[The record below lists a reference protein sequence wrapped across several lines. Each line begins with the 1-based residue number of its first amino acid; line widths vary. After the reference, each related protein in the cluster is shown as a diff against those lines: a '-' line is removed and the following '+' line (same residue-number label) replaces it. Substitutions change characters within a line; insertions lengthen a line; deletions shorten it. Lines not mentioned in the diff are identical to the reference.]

1 MSREFWQS
9 AVQAVQSWAT
19 PAVPATPIGDPLQMP
34 TNAEA
39 APVELEGE
47 TEAASGTEQAI
58 QEAEVQEVEEV
69 CQDCENK
76 WLIIKIE
83 RNTKHE
89 FGGRWDC
96 TVGDLKMEIWDEE
109 DSGSGSLVFECKT
122 SERGGP
128 ANADFSYS
136 ENKAQGANYAYYNQY
151 MIMPSE
157 NYGISAHSTTNY
169 KTYRY
174 NTAYLSKPR
183 PGIAIYGSGS
193 GAMNRRTG
201 VLIHAGTNHRWSVG
215 CVVLHAD
222 GAVRDGRYRFDQTSS
237 VNTLLTF
244 LRKIHE
250 FTGQST
256 HPIGAKM
263 RHVKLIITESF

>member
-1 MSREFWQS
+1 LSKEFWQS
-9 AVQAVQSWAT
+9 AVQAVQSWTNAAT
-19 PAVPATPIGDPLQMP
+19 AATRIGDPLQAP
-34 TNAEA
+34 TN
-39 APVELEGE
+39 PIPTSVELEGE
-47 TEAASGTEQAI
+47 TDVAAATEQAI

-128 ANADFSYS
+128 AEPDFYG
-136 ENKAQGANYAYYNQY
+136 EANGSGYRYFNQY
-151 MIMPSE
+151 LIMPSD
-157 NYGISAHSTTNY
+157 NYGISAHRSGREKY
-169 KTYRY
+169 YTYRY
-174 NTAYLSKPR
+174 NTNYLDRPR
-183 PGIAIYGSGS
+183 PGIAIYGTGS
-193 GAMNRRTG
+193 GAMNRRSG
-201 VLIHAGTNHRWSVG
+201 VLIHAGTSHTWSVG
-215 CVVLHAD
+215 CIVLHTD
-222 GAVRDGRYRFDQTSS
+222 GEVRDGAYRFDKTSS

-250 FTGQST
+250 FTGEST
-256 HPIGAKM
+256 HPIGVKM